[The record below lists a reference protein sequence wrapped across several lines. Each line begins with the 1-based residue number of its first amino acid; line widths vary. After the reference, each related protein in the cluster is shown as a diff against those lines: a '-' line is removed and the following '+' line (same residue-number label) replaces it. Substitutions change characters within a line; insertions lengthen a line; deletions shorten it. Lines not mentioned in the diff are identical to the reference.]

1 MTSRRYQAIDER
13 VAAEIR
19 RLHDHYPKLG
29 HHGILEALRQA
40 EFHVDP
46 RELERFM
53 KKHHMKPERAW
64 RPLPLRGLP
73 TWLGGLGG
81 RDERS
86 P

>member
-1 MTSRRYQAIDER
+1 M
-13 VAAEIR
+13 
-19 RLHDHYPKLG
+19 
-29 HHGILEALRQA
+29 LEALRQA
-40 EFHVDP
+40 DFDIDT

-53 KKHHMKPERAW
+53 KKHHMKPERPW

-81 RDERS
+81 RDKGS

>member
-1 MTSRRYQAIDER
+1 
-13 VAAEIR
+13 
-19 RLHDHYPKLG
+19 
-29 HHGILEALRQA
+29 
-40 EFHVDP
+40 
-46 RELERFM
+46 M

-81 RDERS
+81 RNERS